1 EAARPHP
8 ETAGRIA
15 TAVDRRLD
23 LGPAARPTLFPL
35 VTGLLRDGPEPLRA
49 ALATV
54 LAASDS
60 RTSGGRTFNSG
71 ASGTPRAELLDFL
84 LAREQEPS
92 VLVAV
97 LHAAASETGPADDVR
112 ALVHRTGLVLS
123 RTPEGATRFD
133 RALVD
138 LGRHVPGFAT
148 RMTRW
153 LADTPDEW
161 AAVVGPGTRRTLENL
176 GGARVP
182 A

>member
-1 EAARPHP
+1 M
-8 ETAGRIA
+8 
-15 TAVDRRLD
+15 
-23 LGPAARPTLFPL
+23 
-35 VTGLLRDGPEPLRA
+35 
-49 ALATV
+49 
-54 LAASDS
+54 
-60 RTSGGRTFNSG
+60 
-71 ASGTPRAELLDFL
+71 
-84 LAREQEPS
+84 
-92 VLVAV
+92 LVAV
-97 LHAAASETGPADDVR
+97 LHAAASETGPADDIR
-112 ALVHRTGLVLS
+112 ALVHRTGLLLG